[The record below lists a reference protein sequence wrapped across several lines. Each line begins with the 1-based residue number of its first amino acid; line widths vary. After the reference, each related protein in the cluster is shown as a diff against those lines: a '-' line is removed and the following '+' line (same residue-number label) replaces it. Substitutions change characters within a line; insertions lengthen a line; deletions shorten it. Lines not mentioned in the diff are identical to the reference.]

1 MNAYRSLI
9 DVTALN
15 GIGLTRGSVMRI
27 ENGRGR
33 RIEVQHGTLWITQ
46 DGDIGDVVIEA
57 GEAFRLNRDG
67 TALLTATGGCALTLI
82 TVEPR
87 VARTT
92 LRERFTAALREL
104 VTRRPV
110 QQPCS

>member
-9 DVTALN
+9 DVTAVN

-33 RIEVQHGTLWITQ
+33 WIEVMHGTLWITQ
-46 DGDIGDVVIEA
+46 DGDPGDVVLQA
-57 GEAFRLNRDG
+57 GEAFRLDRDG
-67 TALLTATGGCALTLI
+67 TALLTATGRCALTLV
-82 TVEPR
+82 TVDQR
-87 VARTT
+87 VTRTS
-92 LRERFTAALREL
+92 LRERLIAAVREF
-104 VTRRPV
+104 VMRRPV